1 MKIVAGNERVSLITP
16 SWAGDLEQFRLLR
29 ASLDRS
35 ALAQIPHTLVVQSED
50 QDAFSEFDSP
60 ALELKTTR
68 EVLPPLVEQRR
79 LAARRTSRLLGRH
92 LTRVSGSARRTLGW
106 PRWPAYTGWHTQQIS
121 KLALA
126 AQAQSDYVLVL
137 DSDVIVTR
145 SADLKKLLMT
155 PEIVCFS
162 EPKPLNEFSGKT
174 RKWVLQADALLNT
187 GAPGNGLYDGYFDTP
202 FLLHS
207 ASVRAMLGWLEQQYR
222 QPWWLALLTQPP
234 RRWSEFATYKRFLQK
249 LELENADTKVTWLP
263 PEHMHYIFDASD
275 TDRLMAELR
284 TRLVDPATHFITVHS
299 QSSGRGLWTAADF
312 AHKVM
317 PIL

>member
-1 MKIVAGNERVSLITP
+1 MNNNEKISLVTP

-35 ALAQIPHTLVVQSED
+35 PLAEIPHTVVVQTED
-50 QDAFSEFDSP
+50 KDLFSGFDSQ
-60 ALELKTTR
+60 ALELKTTS
-68 EVLPPLVEQRR
+68 EVLPSEVESRR
-79 LAARRTSRLLGRH
+79 IAARHTSRLLGRH
-92 LTRVSGSARRTLGW
+92 LTRVCGSTRRALGW
-106 PRWPAYTGWHTQQIS
+106 PSWPAYTGWHTQQIS

-145 SADLKKLLMT
+145 SADLSGLMSE
-155 PEIVCFS
+155 PDIVCFS
-162 EPKPLNEFSGKT
+162 EPKPLEQFRGKA
-174 RKWVLQADALLNT
+174 RKWVLQADQLLQV
-187 GAPGNGLYDGYFDTP
+187 GAPAGGVYDCYFDTP

-207 ASVRAMLGWLEQQYR
+207 PSVRVMLDWLEKQY
-222 QPWWLALLTQPP
+222 QKPWWQALLNQPP
-234 RRWSEFATYKRFLQK
+234 RRWSEFAIYKRFLQT
-249 LELENADTKVTWLP
+249 LSSDADKSSVKWLP

-284 TRLVDPATHFITVHS
+284 SCLTDPNTHFITVHS
-299 QSSGRGLWTAADF
+299 QSSGRGLWSTADF
-312 AHKVM
+312 ASKVM